1 MEIQINYFRKIPGV
15 KSREIRRKIGRLLK
29 DLGCDKDE
37 LSILFTDDA
46 HISELNRSYLGR
58 EGPTNVM
65 AFPMSDGSDSGVRS
79 GMLGDVVISVDT
91 ALREARATNESPEEV
106 IYRLLIHGILHLMDY
121 DHERSPRDERIMTR
135 EEKRLISL
143 IREE

>member
-1 MEIQINYFRKIPGV
+1 
-15 KSREIRRKIGRLLK
+15 
-29 DLGCDKDE
+29 LGCDRGE

-65 AFPMSDGSDSGVRS
+65 AFPMSDDPDSGVRS

-91 ALREARATNESPEEV
+91 ALREARSANEPPEEA

-121 DHERSPRDERIMTR
+121 DHERSPRDERIMMR
-135 EEKRLISL
+135 EEARLLSF
-143 IREE
+143 IREV

>member
-1 MEIQINYFRKIPGV
+1 
-15 KSREIRRKIGRLLK
+15 
-29 DLGCDKDE
+29 LGCDKGE

-65 AFPMSDGSDSGVRS
+65 AFPMSDDPDSGVRS

-91 ALREARATNESPEEV
+91 ALREARATDESPEEV
-106 IYRLLIHGILHLMDY
+106 ICRLLIHGILHLMDY
-121 DHERSPRDERIMTR
+121 DHERSPRDEQIMMR
-135 EEKRLISL
+135 EQARLVSL
-143 IREE
+143 VREV